1 MHYSEEMRKIIGLG
15 ETVYDIIF
23 RENQPQRAVPGG
35 SAFNSIVSL
44 GRCGV
49 PCVMVTEVGD
59 DRVGDI
65 VTAFLCENGVNT
77 EYVYRHAGTQS
88 HISLAFLNER
98 NDAEYQFYKMHEA
111 LNMPP
116 RFPEI
121 NEGDVVI
128 FGSYF
133 AINPKVRTC
142 VSELLHKAHEVGA
155 IIYYDINFRASH
167 LKDLPQVLPSII
179 ENMKLS
185 TIVRGSHEDFSILFN
200 EEDAKVVYE
209 KHISHNC
216 STFIYTDA
224 DKPVQVFT
232 PKYHSVVEAMKIDTV
247 STIGAGDNFNAGFCY
262 GLLCKKIDTQAKI
275 EKIDVSLMKELI
287 GIGQKFSSAVCQSFD
302 NYVSIEFGAQERKH
316 NKLCV

>member
-1 MHYSEEMRKIIGLG
+1 MRKIIGLG

-23 RENQPQRAVPGG
+23 RNNQPQKAVPGG
-35 SAFNSIVSL
+35 SAFNAIVSL

-65 VTAFLCENGVNT
+65 VTAFLHENNVDT
-77 EYVYRHAGTQS
+77 QYVYRHKGTQS
-88 HISLAFLNER
+88 HVSLAFLNER

-116 RFPEI
+116 CFPEI

-142 VSELLHKAHEVGA
+142 VYELLRKAHDVGA
-155 IIYYDINFRASH
+155 IIYYDVNFRASH
-167 LKDLPQVLPSII
+167 LKDLPQVLPAII
-179 ENMKLS
+179 ENMQLA
-185 TIVRGSHEDFSILFN
+185 TVVRGSHEDFSLLFN
-200 EEDAKVVYE
+200 EEVAKDVYE
-209 KHISHNC
+209 KHIRTYC
-216 STFIYTDA
+216 ETFIYTDA

-232 PKYHSVVEAMKIDTV
+232 PLYHTSVDAAKIETV

-262 GLLCKKIDTQAKI
+262 ALLCKDIDTQTKLAEI
-275 EKIDVSLMKELI
+275 EEPLMKELVTV
-287 GIGQKFSSAVCQSFD
+287 GQRFSSAVCQSFD
-302 NYVSIEFGAQERKH
+302 NYVSSEFGLRERRL
-316 NKLCV
+316 NGPCV